1 VVIRRFD
8 DITHS
13 LSLSLI
19 FSVPS
24 TSTVHCTAV
33 LCTFKNKQEEEVKS

>member
-1 VVIRRFD
+1 MVIRRFD

-24 TSTVHCTAV
+24 TVHCTAV